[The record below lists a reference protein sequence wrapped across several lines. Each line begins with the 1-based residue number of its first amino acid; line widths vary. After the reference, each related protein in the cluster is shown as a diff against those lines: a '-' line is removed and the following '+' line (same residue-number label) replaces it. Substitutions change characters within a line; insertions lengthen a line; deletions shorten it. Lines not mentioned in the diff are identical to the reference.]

1 MTFSG
6 IYQSGVARSSEVND
20 ANLSVNMAIIGSN
33 EYSNLRDKRDNSWY
47 IETVTPELIG
57 NFSEQ
62 AIAFASLG
70 EISPQ
75 FWSTGPS
82 LDERMSWDQDR
93 DGIPDENAPSWLG
106 PVNLAW
112 KIPYEPKW
120 QNYSEFSYQNQYPL
134 YMVRFWEDDFLN
146 YVKEEILFYQ
156 QRGWDGIFFDTVPP
170 TQWTEVNE
178 LHSSIYSWDE
188 LANNSYYGLKKIR
201 DFIDSTLPGFKLF
214 INGSALVPSWMNK
227 RPDVF
232 HLLDG
237 VVLESKIFYGY
248 MDSGKNVTHGNEF
261 PAHFKLKHWRNSSS
275 ELQNLSRLL
284 DGLGVDIPV
293 LLTEYVDD
301 LPEIAAAT
309 AISMNGL
316 DDNFSANLV
325 YDSLFRSKQDSS
337 TRTLAQNYVAY
348 VGGDGNDQ
356 ISNTSNARS
365 IIVGGDGD
373 DVLVGSNLDDVFMG
387 GSGNNIVNGGDG
399 FDIAV
404 YDLPFEA
411 YVKSSDMAASRIEL
425 KSQYKHQLEI
435 TLYSWTI
442 PDNVPK
448 FSLFVNDSLVV
459 SDFPILSGEAKT
471 FKYWSADPITSVRYI
486 NINGAYF
493 PEYESAIGT
502 SISQIL
508 VDDQQLNLSDAAFLD
523 GKEEWAGY
531 DQEYS
536 SLNPGYGNVYFDTS
550 SLALRDISVDDELRS
565 VERIIFSDELISRHE
580 GVLLDQDRVSRN
592 GEEEN
597 VWRLFNQSTGRHLFG
612 SSNYEKDL
620 LTGLSSSE
628 WIYEGTAYD
637 SSGDRGSPLHRFFD
651 SDNSVH
657 FYTANDAEKEL
668 LINSVDHAH
677 FIYEGEAFNVL
688 PVDTRGQHGLVDVVR
703 YFNSSTGLHL
713 YSTSLEEQYILAAD
727 ESWIREG
734 VAWCAFDPLI

>member
-1 MTFSG
+1 MAFSG
-6 IYQSGVARSSEVND
+6 IYQSGNVLTSELVD
-20 ANLSVNMAIIGSN
+20 ANLSTDIAIIGTEEYWN
-33 EYSNLRDKRDNSWY
+33 ERTNRVPY
-47 IETVTPELIG
+47 ETTS
-57 NFSEQ
+57 SEYARTFFDQ
-62 AIAFASLG
+62 VIAFTQLG
-70 EISPQ
+70 EIGLAW
-75 FWSTGPS
+75 WSTGPS
-82 LDERMSWDQDR
+82 KEERMSWDKDL
-93 DGIPDENAPSWLG
+93 DGIPDEGAPSWLG
-106 PVNLAW
+106 PVNSDFRV
-112 KIPYEPKW
+112 PPVPENDYM
-120 QNYSEFSYQNQYPL
+120 QYPS
-134 YMVRFWEDDFLN
+134 YMVRFWDDNFLE
-146 YVKEEILFYQ
+146 YIKKEILFYQ
-156 QRGWDGIFFDTVPP
+156 EKGWDGIYFDTVPP
-170 TQWTEVNE
+170 TAWTKANE
-178 LHSSIYSWDE
+178 FHAPIYSWRE
-188 LANNSYYGLKKIR
+188 LADNCYLGLKKIR
-201 DFIDSTLPGFKLF
+201 DFINFTSPDFKLF
-214 INGSALVPSWMNK
+214 INGSVINQWMNF
-227 RPDVF
+227 RPEVF
-232 HLLDG
+232 
-237 VVLESKIFYGY
+237 
-248 MDSGKNVTHGNEF
+248 N
-261 PAHFKLKHWRNSSS
+261 
-275 ELQNLSRLL
+275 LL
-284 DGLGVDIPV
+284 DGLVVEKGFYGDRPGEDFTKGHEFPSHFKLSHWDNNGAHGGWLRDMRLTMARQGVDIPV
-293 LLTEYVDD
+293 IITEYVDD
-301 LPEIAAAT
+301 LPEIAAGM
-309 AISMNGL
+309 AISMNDL

-373 DVLVGSNLDDVFMG
+373 DVLAGSNLDDVLMG
-387 GSGNNIVNGGDG
+387 GSGNNIINGGDG
-399 FDIAV
+399 FDVAV

-411 YVKSSDMAASRIEL
+411 YVKSSDITASRIEL

-459 SDFPILSGEAKT
+459 SDFPVLSGEART